1 MLTGRPVRTSCFTW
15 LSASLCVLGALIA
28 TPAIAQVDGQA
39 ARDEANRTKPYRAPS
54 MISAQARFGELG
66 EDWFFTAVFQLNYN
80 QDDWGVGVQLPLR
93 MRLKDRD
100 PQDNEVLGVL
110 RKQDWDQPS
119 DFLRFLRYFYIGESD
134 KEGPYFVQGG
144 ELANLTVGHGTLMH
158 RYNNNVDI
166 SRWRAGVNAATNL
179 DGLSIDAMAGDVL
192 SPNLIGTR
200 VAVRPFELARGFKH
214 EWWDELEFG
223 TTFFADWVAPFELQ
237 KDDMGQVQV
246 DDNYTPIVTE
256 QEPFFAFGFDVGL
269 PIKLGKSLTL
279 IPYTDINKLSVV
291 NYGWGLHLGTLWK
304 VHVGRG
310 LKHPFEALF
319 RAEFRHVSGDYLGQ
333 YFNTVYEIER
343 YQRLTSR
350 GGEGQPKLRSLCAAV
365 GCGGQAPPSRNGVWF
380 EASLGLRDVFALGA
394 EYLAYDRGRDDGS
407 FRLFVEVPY
416 FKYAQVK
423 AFYYRINTSGLSDA
437 FGFDDRTALLAE
449 LRIPFLYVLSG
460 NFRWVRIFQAQEQG
474 GFRAVDDWSVGLG
487 VYVKL

>member
-1 MLTGRPVRTSCFTW
+1 MLVHSPVPAPRPIRLTAVVITA
-15 LSASLCVLGALIA
+15 LALLANPAS
-28 TPAIAQVDGQA
+28 AQVNGQA

-54 MISAQARFGELG
+54 MLSAQARFGELG

-80 QDDWGVGVQLPLR
+80 QDEWGIALQLPLR

-100 PQDNEVLGVL
+100 PKGDNVLGVL

-134 KEGPYFVQGG
+134 KDGPYFVQGG
-144 ELANLTVGHGTLMH
+144 ELLNLTVGHGTLMH
-158 RYNNNVDI
+158 RYNNNLDI

-179 DGLSIDAMAGDVL
+179 DGLSIDAMIGDVL
-192 SPNLIGTR
+192 SPNLMGTR
-200 VAVRPFELARGFKH
+200 AAVRPFELARGFSH
-214 EWWDELEFG
+214 QWWDRLEFG
-223 TTFFADWVAPFELQ
+223 TSFFADWVAPFELER
-237 KDDMGQVQV
+237 DEMDNVQV
-246 DDNYTPIVTE
+246 DDDYQPIVAE
-256 QEPFFAFGFDVGL
+256 HQPFFAFGFDVGL
-269 PIKLGKSLTL
+269 PIALGKSLTF

-291 NYGWGLHLGTLWK
+291 NNGWGLHLGTLWK
-304 VHVGRG
+304 VHVARG
-310 LKHPFEALF
+310 LDHPFEALF

-343 YQRLTSR
+343 YQRLASR
-350 GGEGQPKLRSLCAAV
+350 GGNGQPKLRSLCAAV
-365 GCGGQAPPSRNGVWF
+365 GCGGQAPASRNGLWL
-380 EASLGLRDVFALGA
+380 EASMGLRDVFSVGA

-416 FKYAQVK
+416 FEYAQVK
-423 AFYYRINTSGLSDA
+423 AFYYRINMSGLSDA

-460 NFRWVRIFQAQEQG
+460 NFRWVRVWQAQSEG
-474 GFRAVDDWSVGLG
+474 GFESVDDWSVGLG
-487 VYVKL
+487 VFVRL